1 MKTKHPFLT
10 DEEISL
16 ILKGLIEKKRL
27 IQDNINILKELIIPP
42 EREKALSED
51 ANSYQDAVN
60 SLNLNKQLLMKN
72 KKQIIICYDAIE
84 VLQNEP
90 SLFGFDPIN
99 GKPIDKLFLIKLLFV
114 QFLRPVFQKQKVW
127 FW

>member
-114 QFLRPVFQKQKVW
+114 QFLKPVFQKQKVW